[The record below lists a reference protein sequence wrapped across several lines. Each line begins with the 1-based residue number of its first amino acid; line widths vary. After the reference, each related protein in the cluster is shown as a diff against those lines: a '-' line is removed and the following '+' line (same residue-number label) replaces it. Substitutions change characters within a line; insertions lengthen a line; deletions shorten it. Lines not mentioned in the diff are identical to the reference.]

1 MTQPITITEEEAFKP
16 KHTLFEAWRMFVRN
30 KAALAGL
37 FMLLVIVFVALFG
50 SNIYP
55 VDAFDMV
62 GPPLTPPGESGFWLG
77 TDYLGR
83 DILAGIINGSRATL
97 AVGGAA
103 AFCTVVLG
111 LLIGASAGFYG
122 GRVDNI
128 LMRVTE
134 FFQVLPPLLLAMV
147 LVTLFSPSLITI
159 TIAIGVVSWPGIA
172 RLTRSEFLSIRKRE
186 YIMAERAIGSRN
198 RRLIWK
204 VILPNGMPPLVV
216 ASALSVG
223 SAILFEAGLSFLG
236 LSDPNIM
243 SWGLMIGASREY
255 IFVCWWGITFP
266 GMAIFFTVLSISL
279 IGDGLNDAFNPKLRE
294 R

>member
-1 MTQPITITEEEAFKP
+1 
-16 KHTLFEAWRMFVRN
+16 MFVRN

-62 GPPLTPPGESGFWLG
+62 GAPLTPPGESEFWLG

-172 RLTRSEFLSIRKRE
+172 RLTRGEFLS
-186 YIMAERAIGSRN
+186 IGSRN

-243 SWGLMIGASREY
+243 SWGLMIGANREY
-255 IFVCWWGITFP
+255 IFVCWWAVTFP
-266 GMAIFFTVLSISL
+266 GLVIFFTVLSISL